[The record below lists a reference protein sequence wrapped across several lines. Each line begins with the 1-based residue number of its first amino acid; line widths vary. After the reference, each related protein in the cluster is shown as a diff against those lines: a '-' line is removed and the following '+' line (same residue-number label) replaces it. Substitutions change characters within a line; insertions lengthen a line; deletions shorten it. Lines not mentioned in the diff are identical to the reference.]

1 MDFVGRKREIAAVMR
16 SLKQGRNVVINGR
29 FGIGRSCL
37 VRHIAKLH
45 SGAWQFIFADFS
57 KPASQSCSDLIH
69 QLVPHRW
76 GHGRNRYTRLIHAKD
91 ILLGRKLVAHLPRV
105 VVLDNVSKI
114 SHQKLAF
121 VRDLRLDCEFFGSE
135 LKFIAIAESFLSET
149 ELFHLRSIL
158 YPSDLLTLH
167 SLNRTDTIAF
177 FRYVSQKKRLDW
189 TEGFIRMMAA
199 STEGYPLLMK
209 ERLQREVGL
218 ATPPKKK
225 PKGRRN

>member
-1 MDFVGRKREIAAVMR
+1 
-16 SLKQGRNVVINGR
+16 
-29 FGIGRSCL
+29 
-37 VRHIAKLH
+37 
-45 SGAWQFIFADFS
+45 
-57 KPASQSCSDLIH
+57 
-69 QLVPHRW
+69 
-76 GHGRNRYTRLIHAKD
+76 
-91 ILLGRKLVAHLPRV
+91 
-105 VVLDNVSKI
+105 
-114 SHQKLAF
+114 
-121 VRDLRLDCEFFGSE
+121 
-135 LKFIAIAESFLSET
+135 
-149 ELFHLRSIL
+149 
-158 YPSDLLTLH
+158 LTLH